1 MATNNPLGLRQL
13 VLSGGDARQGRR
25 LFAERADWGCQRCH
39 KLDGEGGDV
48 GPELKGIGRSKG
60 RAYVLNAVLNPNA
73 EIAQGFESVQLELRS
88 GESLLGILKEETD
101 TTLSIAI
108 PGAGTERIQK
118 SNIASRHR
126 GPSAMPDGLGE
137 LMTLSELRD
146 LIEALSD

>member
-1 MATNNPLGLRQL
+1 MAC
-13 VLSGGDARQGRR
+13 GGDADRGRE
-25 LFAERADWGCQRCH
+25 LFLNNAAVYCQRCH

-48 GPELKGIGRSKG
+48 GPELKGVGRSKG
-60 RAYVLNAVLNPNA
+60 RAYVLNAILNPNA
-73 EIAQGFESVQLELRS
+73 EIAQGFESVLLELHN

-118 SNIASRHR
+118 SNIASRQR
-126 GPSAMPDGLGE
+126 GPSAMPDGLGD

-146 LIEALSD
+146 LIEALSE